1 MKKFHTPD
9 GKELNISN
17 ASLRSTATENIN
29 FWQQLETEKNWET
42 EAKENIDFWLFM
54 FNQTEEEPQRLA
66 IYWSVQDFE
75 TLAIQNFEELKQD
88 HPEEFKNYETW
99 EQLYDKTKFPKA
111 LKEMID
117 KHDSETGITWLTLEY
132 YLGECQIKK

>member
-1 MKKFHTPD
+1 MKTFYTPN

-29 FWQQLETEKNWET
+29 FWQQLESQKDWET

-54 FNQTEEEPQRLA
+54 FNQTHEETQKLP

-75 TLAIQNFEELKQD
+75 TLAIQNFEELKKD
-88 HPEEFKNYETW
+88 HPEEFKRFENW
-99 EQLYDKTKFPKA
+99 EQIYDKTKFPEA
-111 LKEMID
+111 LKKMID
-117 KHDSETGITWLTLEY
+117 KHDCEVGITWLTLEH
-132 YLGECQIKK
+132 YLMECKN